1 MNARLLTTATLVSVL
16 TGVLPARAASPQLLN
31 LVMPDAKVLAGV
43 NVDSA
48 KSSPF
53 GQYVLSQMQ
62 LQDPHLQ
69 EITTLTGFDPT
80 RDVHELLVATNT
92 TAEKTQHSGL
102 VLALGNFDP
111 ARINALVLAKA
122 GANAIS
128 ETYQRVTIIED
139 QKQQSGYAF
148 LSTTIAA
155 AGDVPNVKAAID
167 RLTVPSSLPSPV
179 VVQIGLWSAQDAW
192 AITTVPPSSLHPTT
206 GMPPIP
212 GIGPGNQNTA
222 LQNIQQVA
230 GGVKF
235 GANVTVTGQAQA
247 ANETDA
253 KQMGDTVKLLA
264 SLAQLQSNG
273 DPNLLAL
280 VQSLNVSTNGS
291 VLNVSVSLPQD
302 TLVQI
307 LKSGPKAHPAHRPAQ
322 RKM

>member
-1 MNARLLTTATLVSVL
+1 MWIRRNPAPLASTCSARCSCRIT
-16 TGVLPARAASPQLLN
+16 
-31 LVMPDAKVLAGV
+31 
-43 NVDSA
+43 
-48 KSSPF
+48 
-53 GQYVLSQMQ
+53 
-62 LQDPHLQ
+62 HLQ

-80 RDVHELLVATNT
+80 RDVHELLVATNSAAPASKPASCWRWAT
-92 TAEKTQHSGL
+92 ST
-102 VLALGNFDP
+102 P

-122 GANAIS
+122 GANAVS
-128 ETYQRVTIIED
+128 EAYKGVTIIED
-139 QKQQSGYAF
+139 QKQKSGYAF
-148 LSTTIAA
+148 LSATIAA

-179 VVQIGLWSAQDAW
+179 IVQIGQWSLQDAW
-192 AITTVPPSSLHPTT
+192 AITTVPPSSLHPTA

-212 GIGPGNQNTA
+212 GIGPGNQSTA
-222 LQNIQQVA
+222 LQNIQQLA

-264 SLAQLQSNG
+264 SLAQLQSNS
-273 DPNLLAL
+273 DPNVLAL

-307 LKSGPKAHPAHRPAQ
+307 LKSGPKAHPAARRQPAQ